1 MDLLHLVCKF
11 VKVNLTVIVRM
22 VLPEYIDPLTAG
34 ISRHSRPD
42 FVLKFSPKISPVAYE
57 LTLSNP
63 CLPRKSKHASHIRDC
78 VGYL

>member
-22 VLPEYIDPLTAG
+22 VLPEYIHALTAG
-34 ISRHSRPD
+34 ISRHLRPN
-42 FVLKFSPKISPVAYE
+42 FVLELSPKLWPVAYE

-63 CLPRKSKHASHIRDC
+63 LR
-78 VGYL
+78 V